1 MSVSIIVGS
10 AIENGFPSVF
20 ITVFIPIT
28 MALNLNV
35 FSNAVSYVRFCNVT
49 FCNVKENVTSC
60 FFFLSYYT
68 AAGLVLTFFSAFL
81 QSYNIYVCSEIDWK
95 DFFPIISSKQP
106 LKSNSGDYSNE
117 TLFMK
122 RNGQKKSTLIMQK
135 IITNKSW
142 IFMLLCP
149 IHWNHPRVSMLTLL
163 FVWDSTYSVYW
174 YPFNVLY
181 KWLVLVVLTGILDET
196 EINMNWSPLN
206 WSFFVIVS

>member
-28 MALNLNV
+28 TTLNLNV
-35 FSNAVSYVRFCNVT
+35 FSNAVSYVRFCNVIRKKMQ
-49 FCNVKENVTSC
+49 FS
-60 FFFLSYYT
+60 SYYT
-68 AAGLVLTFFSAFL
+68 AGLVLTFFSAFFTKFDVFL
-81 QSYNIYVCSEIDWK
+81 SIYVCSEMDWK

-106 LKSNSGDYSNE
+106 LKSISDYSNE

-122 RNGQKKSTLIMQK
+122 LNGQRKSTLIMQE
-135 IITNKSW
+135 IIANKSL
-142 IFMLLCP
+142 IFIVLCP
-149 IHWNHPRVSMLTLL
+149 VHWNHPRVSMLTLL

-181 KWLVLVVLTGILDET
+181 KWLVLVVLTGFLDEI

-206 WSFFVIVS
+206 WSVF